1 MPYNSFQKL
10 STSKLSGAN
19 SILPFQPHITSGN
32 FGGGQVYAT
41 RSGFNKVTLGV
52 YPSGGP
58 GTSQHSRL
66 KVYRSTDGGN
76 NYSYYSGI
84 LFGATGVGHNFT
96 DTGLTTGTTY
106 FYKFGFSGSIGG
118 VSYETTG
125 SGFGISTKT
134 PVIATGGDYV
144 YGDGSLWTAW
154 TNNKF
159 SKYHVYKKSA
169 NFVVANGGSGL
180 DPQEKLH
187 VFLVGGG
194 GGGGKN
200 FGGGGGGGGLSHIT
214 GLSVT
219 SNTTYTIT
227 VAAGGG
233 QNAGGGSSNGNNGG
247 HSSAF
252 NYTGYGGGGGGGQD
266 TNGNT
271 GGCGGGAGHHINNI
285 DGHGGSGFSGSNA
298 TGLSFL
304 GWTNATHNTGRYNF
318 QGFSGGRPYYV
329 DNGAGAGGGGGG
341 TYQSG
346 SPAGSNLFSINRATG
361 GEGWAMENATNYSIY
376 NSNYGYAT
384 LYYDWVSKALTSG
397 GATVRLGAGGG
408 GGGTNVGKGGT
419 NAGNGSADWGENYY
433 AYPAGLGGSGTYY
446 GAAGGGGGR
455 GGGGG
460 GAGYS
465 GVVIIAYVT
474 GDYDTPTAN

>member
-227 VAAGGG
+227 VGAGGG
-233 QNAGGGSSNGNNGG
+233 QNVGGGSAAGNNGG

-252 NYTGYGGGGGGGQD
+252 NYTGYGGGGGGAEGIS
-266 TNGNT
+266 GKT
-271 GGCGGGAGHHINNI
+271 GGCGGGAGFYSNFFDAN
-285 DGHGGSGFSGSNA
+285 GASGFSGSNA

>member
-10 STSKLSGAN
+10 SSSKLSGVE
-19 SILPFQPHITSGN
+19 SISPYIPHVLSGT
-32 FGGGQVYAT
+32 VSSTAYVT

-52 YPSGGP
+52 YPSGAA

-84 LFGATGVGHNFT
+84 LLGATGVGYNFT
-96 DTGLTTGTTY
+96 DSNLTTGTTY
-106 FYKFGFSGSIGG
+106 FYRFGFSGLIGG

-134 PVIATGGDYV
+134 PIIATGGDYV

-159 SKYHVYKKSA
+159 SKYHVYRKSA

-200 FGGGGGGGGLSHIT
+200 WGGGGGGGGLSHIT

-227 VAAGGG
+227 VGAGGG
-233 QNAGGGSSNGNNGG
+233 QNAGGGSAAGNNGG

-252 NYTGYGGGGGGGQD
+252 NYTGYGGGGGGAENISGK
-266 TNGNT
+266 T
-271 GGCGGGAGHHINNI
+271 GGCGGGAGYYSNGFDAN
-285 DGHGGSGFSGSNA
+285 GASGFSGSSA

-304 GWTNATHNTGRYNF
+304 GWTNATYNTGRYNF
-318 QGFSGGRPYYV
+318 QGFSGGRPYYY
-329 DNGAGAGGGGGG
+329 GAGGGGGG
-341 TYQSG
+341 TLQSG
-346 SPAGSNLFSINRATG
+346 SPGANNQYNILRATG
-361 GEGWAMENATNYSIY
+361 GQGWVMENATSPFY
-376 NSNYGYAT
+376 NSTFGFPT
-384 LYYDWVSKALTSG
+384 LYYQWVSKALTSG
-397 GATVRLGAGGG
+397 GANVRLGAGGG
-408 GGGTNVGKGGT
+408 GGGTYVGKGGT
-419 NAGNGSADWGENYY
+419 NAGNGSADWGEDYY
-433 AYPAGLGGSGTYY
+433 SYPAGLGGSGTYY

-465 GVVIIAYVT
+465 GVVIVAYVT
-474 GDYDTPTAN
+474 GDYNNEQGN